1 MTADA
6 LWYEAAQVVG
16 ITNALNVAADTL
28 GALGAVDEA
37 AASVETRALFAEI
50 RAFYGSA
57 DVPQSFRFIAHD
69 PLYAADVWAAAKH
82 AFADNRL
89 ARRFKEALA
98 FAVSVS
104 TRSTSGAAWHLTQMR
119 RVGVGPRGVME
130 IVGVTQMFSSYT
142 KIADMLQLEP
152 DMGNIA
158 PPDPSPAPGGP
169 SR

>member
-1 MTADA
+1 MTGDA

-57 DVPQSFRFIAHD
+57 DVPQSLHFIAHD

-89 ARRFKEALA
+89 LRRFKEALA

-104 TRSTSGAAWHLTQMR
+104 TRSTSGAGWHLTQMR
-119 RVGVGPRGVME
+119 RAGVGPRGVME

-152 DMGNIA
+152 DMGDIA
-158 PPDPSPAPGGP
+158 PQDPSPAPGGP